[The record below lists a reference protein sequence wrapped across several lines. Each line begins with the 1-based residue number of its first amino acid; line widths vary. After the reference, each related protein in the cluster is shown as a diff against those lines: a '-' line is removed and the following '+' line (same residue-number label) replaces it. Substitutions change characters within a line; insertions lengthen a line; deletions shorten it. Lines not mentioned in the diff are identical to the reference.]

1 MNRPPAI
8 PRRTRAELICP
19 APPGGRHEQARRI
32 IFSLVAQGFC
42 GDAIFVQVRGMY
54 GPDFRDAEIWNLIKG
69 AQSKNPQPSG
79 YSNRY
84 QNSPAPRPAQ
94 PVTVESATAGVERFL
109 KSFRCDEADV
119 WHASPWPPLEDPVFD
134 ALPLMAGLFHG
145 GDLVNVCPE
154 HGAGITKTRDEWMVH
169 LRNYGAPS
177 GSIGCMFRPNPVSGT
192 PTGDKGG
199 WTDADITV
207 HRFALVESDILPL
220 DLQLSVLARL
230 PLPIAAIIFSGGKSY
245 HALVRVAAPDAVEYR
260 KDVGRMLALLRPLGF
275 DQSTGNPSRMARLPG
290 VMRGTEHQRLVYLNP
305 DASGETS
312 IFGGKK

>member
-1 MNRPPAI
+1 
-8 PRRTRAELICP
+8 
-19 APPGGRHEQARRI
+19 
-32 IFSLVAQGFC
+32 
-42 GDAIFVQVRGMY
+42 MY
-54 GPDFRDAEIWNLIKG
+54 GPDFKDAEIWNLIKG
-69 AQSKNPQPSG
+69 AERKKPRPTG

-84 QNSPAPRPAQ
+84 HNSPAPRPAQ
-94 PVTVESATAGVERFL
+94 PVTAESATAGVERFL

-245 HALVRVAAPDAVEYR
+245 HALVKVDAPDAVEYR
-260 KDVGRMLALLRPLGF
+260 KDVSRMLALLRPLGF

-290 VMRGTEHQRLVYLNP
+290 AMRGIEIQRLVYLNP